1 MATKIDSANGTSK
14 HSIEEIREFYN
25 QNKADIKR
33 FANDEAIRTLRD
45 ITKTITTKSIST
57 IDKASLKTYFEN
69 LGGNEKNIRKVS
81 RYLYYRSNIYFR
93 LVNWYAGMWNLRC
106 RKVTPKYDLVKG
118 ADSNKVLKSFNDTL
132 DVLDKMNLQGNM
144 TEVLTNVYIDD
155 VCYNLVFYDDSGMF
169 FYTLD
174 PDECVIDSRYMTGD
188 FGFSVDMSKWKTAQR
203 QKAIEFLGEPL
214 SSMYKEYES
223 TGIKYIHVPDE
234 YAALTMPG
242 PPVAKIQAISL

>member
-1 MATKIDSANGTSK
+1 MCRMATNNDSANGTSK
-14 HSIEEIREFYN
+14 HSIEEIRDFYN

-33 FANDEAIRTLRD
+33 FANNEAIRTLRD

-118 ADSNKVLKSFNDTL
+118 ADSTKVLKSFNETL

-155 VCYNLVFYDDSGMF
+155 VCYNLVFLPPLKYFSTINLYYDTYQF
-169 FYTLD
+169 T
-174 PDECVIDSRYMTGD
+174 
-188 FGFSVDMSKWKTAQR
+188 
-203 QKAIEFLGEPL
+203 
-214 SSMYKEYES
+214 
-223 TGIKYIHVPDE
+223 
-234 YAALTMPG
+234 
-242 PPVAKIQAISL
+242 